1 MSRPALSIRSRW
13 FFLMGVV
20 ASAVIVAS
28 IAVAVLVARFHMY
41 AIGSQEALTRAQAF
55 AYRAGFA
62 VLVGA
67 DDRETVDA
75 FLAEVM
81 QTPGVEAVELV
92 RADLTSLGVREGQS
106 GVIADCHFSGAIGAA
121 SSKLVEDVWCVVAPI
136 SVGEGNAAGQRIV
149 GELRVVASIDAAKLV
164 VQRMA
169 AWLVVAGVLLLWVA
183 WVVIWRSAAG
193 ITRALVSVMST
204 MQEFGP
210 GRRAPRA
217 EVTGP
222 EEVQTIAKVY
232 NGLLEDIAQHEQR
245 LEEQVRVRTR
255 ELHDALERI
264 RNAERYKSTF
274 MATVSHEM
282 KTPLHVVASHA
293 CEVLS
298 ELEFISGS
306 TTAREHVEVI
316 MRVTD
321 ELAATLAQILELSR
335 AESTH
340 ADLLIV
346 DVELRRFAADVR
358 EKAEPLA
365 RRYGNKLT
373 FAVSDDIVPSD
384 IDVLRQIVMNL
395 VTNACKFTD
404 GGEVRVSIEVDASE
418 LRVEV
423 TDTGRG
429 IPQHALNRIF
439 DEFWQVDSG
448 EGRRVGGFG
457 LGLAIVKRC
466 VNRLGG
472 TIDVQSEVGK
482 GTNVLVKVPLE
493 LQTVVASEVKEVS

>member
-1 MSRPALSIRSRW
+1 MRRPPLSIRARW

-20 ASAVIVAS
+20 AAAITVSSVV
-28 IAVAVLVARFHMY
+28 VAVLVARFHMY

-67 DDRETVDA
+67 DDRKTVDA
-75 FLAEVM
+75 FLSEVLR
-81 QTPGVEAVELV
+81 TPGVQAVELL
-92 RADLTSLGVREGQS
+92 RADMASLGKRELRD
-106 GVIADCHFSGAIGAA
+106 GVLRDCRFRGGAGA
-121 SSKLVEDVWCVVAPI
+121 SSNLAGGAWCVVAPI
-136 SVGEGNAAGQRIV
+136 SVGEGNAAGRRVV
-149 GELRVVASIDAAKLV
+149 GELRVVASIAAAKLV

-169 AWLVVAGVLLLWVA
+169 VWLAIAGVLLLSVA
-183 WVVIWRSAAG
+183 WGVIWRSSNG
-193 ITRALVSVMST
+193 ITRALVSVMNT
-204 MQEFGP
+204 MQQFGP
-210 GRRAPRA
+210 GRVAPRA
-217 EVTGP
+217 EVGGP
-222 EEVQTIAKVY
+222 QEVQTIASVY
-232 NGLLEDIAQHEQR
+232 NGLLEDIAHHEQR
-245 LEEQVRVRTR
+245 LEDQVRVRTR

-264 RNAERYKSTF
+264 KNAERYKSTF

-298 ELEFISGS
+298 ELEFISGAA
-306 TTAREHVEVI
+306 TAREHVEVI

-321 ELAATLAQILELSR
+321 ELVATLAQILELAR

-340 ADLLIV
+340 ADLEVV
-346 DVELRRFAADVR
+346 DIDLQKFAADVR

-365 RRYGNKLT
+365 RRYGNKLSFT
-373 FAVSDDIVPSD
+373 VSNENARSD
-384 IDVLRQIVMNL
+384 TEVLRQIVTNL

-404 GGEVRVSIEVDASE
+404 GGEVRVDMEVASAE
-418 LRVEV
+418 LLVRVA
-423 TDTGRG
+423 DTGRG
-429 IPQHALNRIF
+429 IPQHALGRIF
-439 DEFWQVDSG
+439 EEFWQVDSG

-482 GTNVLVKVPLE
+482 GTTALVKLPMALGPAVTTE
-493 LQTVVASEVKEVS
+493 ARKSS

>member
-1 MSRPALSIRSRW
+1 MGRAAFSIRSRW

-20 ASAVIVAS
+20 ASAVIFAS
-28 IAVAVLVARFHMY
+28 IVVAVVVARFHMY

-75 FLAEVM
+75 FLIEVS
-81 QTPGVEAVELV
+81 QTPGVLAVQLV
-92 RADLTSLGVREGQS
+92 RADQTSLGVREVQGGS
-106 GVIADCHFSGAIGAA
+106 LRNCRFSEAGGAA
-121 SSKLVEDVWCVVAPI
+121 SSTLVGTAWCVVAPI
-136 SVGEGNAAGQRIV
+136 SIGESNADRQRVV
-149 GELRVVASIDAAKLV
+149 GELRVVTSIEAAQSV

-169 AWLVVAGVLLLWVA
+169 AWLVVTGVLLLWIA
-183 WVVIWRSAAG
+183 WFVIWRSAAG
-193 ITRALVSVMST
+193 ITRALVSVMHT
-204 MQEFGP
+204 MQQFGP
-210 GRRAPRA
+210 GRVAPQA
-217 EVTGP
+217 EVSGP
-222 EEVQTIAKVY
+222 QEVQTIARVY
-232 NGLLEDIAQHEQR
+232 NGLLEGIVQHEQR

-255 ELHDALERI
+255 ELNEALERI
-264 RNAERYKSTF
+264 KNAERYKSTF

-298 ELEFISGS
+298 ELEFLTGAG
-306 TTAREHVEVI
+306 TAREHVEVI

-321 ELAATLAQILELSR
+321 ELAATLAQILDLSR

-340 ADLLIV
+340 SDLVFV
-346 DVELRRFAADVR
+346 DVDLQKFAADVR

-365 RRYGNKLT
+365 KRYGNKLS
-373 FAVSDDIVPSD
+373 FAVSKDIVQN
-384 IDVLRQIVMNL
+384 DVDVMRQIVTNL

-404 GGEVRVSIEVDASE
+404 GGEVRVSIDVVGAE
-418 LRVEV
+418 LRVKV
-423 TDTGRG
+423 SDTGRG

-439 DEFWQVDSG
+439 EEFWQVDSG

-482 GTNVLVKVPLE
+482 GTTVLVRIPIFAH
-493 LQTVVASEVKEVS
+493 TVAGAEVREAS

>member
-1 MSRPALSIRSRW
+1 MSRSALSIRARW
-13 FFLMGVV
+13 FFLMGIV

-28 IAVAVLVARFHMY
+28 VLVAALVARFHMY

-62 VLVGA
+62 VLVGT

-75 FLAEVM
+75 FLSEVL
-81 QTPGVEAVELV
+81 QTPGVQAVELV
-92 RADLTSLGVREGQS
+92 RADLASLGKREARHS
-106 GVIADCHFSGAIGAA
+106 VLRDCHFRSGAGTA
-121 SSKLVEDVWCVVAPI
+121 SSTFVGSAWCVVAPI
-136 SVGEGNAAGQRIV
+136 SVGEGNAEGERVV
-149 GELRVVASIDAAKLV
+149 GELRVVVSSDAAKSV
-164 VQRMA
+164 VKRMA
-169 AWLVVAGVLLLWVA
+169 TWLVAAGVLLLGVA
-183 WVVIWRSAAG
+183 WAVIWRSSNG
-193 ITRALVSVMST
+193 ITRALISVMNT
-204 MQEFGP
+204 MQQFGP
-210 GRRAPRA
+210 GRDAPRA
-217 EVTGP
+217 EVVGP
-222 EEVQTIAKVY
+222 QEVQTIASVY
-232 NGLLEDIAQHEQR
+232 NGLLEDIAHHEQR

-264 RNAERYKSTF
+264 KNAERYKSTF

-298 ELEFISGS
+298 ELEFVSGA

-321 ELAATLAQILELSR
+321 ELVATLAQILELSR

-340 ADLLIV
+340 ADLEVV
-346 DVELRRFAADVR
+346 DVDLRKFAADVR

-365 RRYGNKLT
+365 RRYGNRLSFT
-373 FAVSDDIVPSD
+373 FSDDIVRSD
-384 IDVLRQIVMNL
+384 IEIMRQIVTNL

-404 GGEVRVSIEVDASE
+404 EGEVRVEM
-418 LRVEV
+418 EV
-423 TDTGRG
+423 TSAEFRVRVADTGRG
-429 IPQHALNRIF
+429 IPQHALSRIF
-439 DEFWQVDSG
+439 EEFWQVDSG
-448 EGRRVGGFG
+448 EDRRVGGFG

-472 TIDVQSEVGK
+472 RIDVQSEVGK
-482 GTNVLVKVPLE
+482 GTTVLVRLPLTSKSMDTTE
-493 LQTVVASEVKEVS
+493 AREAS